1 MKQYHRLPFLLL
13 SMLILITVPGC
24 SQTHIRSTD
33 YSYQKPAQI
42 DDGLSPDHLLHV
54 NMDTGIIV
62 ELTKLILADS
72 FPNIHSVLIA
82 KDNMLVY
89 ENYFSG
95 KDESWG
101 SSLGYTMHDTNKLHD
116 SRSISKSVVAACI
129 DIAIQHKQIISIDDP
144 IFNYL
149 PGYTEYK
156 TPLNEKITIRH
167 LLTMSSG
174 IQWNENTPH
183 GTSANNETQ
192 MERSLNPVKYVL
204 QQPMSSF
211 PGSVWNYNSGSV
223 QVLAEIIKNVS
234 GLDVDLFASKFLFQ
248 PLNIQSYKWTRSSNT
263 AILFHLTKIFNS
275 RRSFPAAASGLRLTS
290 RSLLKIG
297 LLYLN
302 NGAWNN
308 IQVLSKK
315 WVQETF
321 KTQILRGTNSSANG
335 YSYLF
340 WTHTDTVN
348 NWSYPFITARGN
360 GGQRIFICQPL
371 HLVVV
376 ITAGNY
382 NKRGIRNDG
391 QFALDN
397 YIIPASIQKKTK

>member
-1 MKQYHRLPFLLL
+1 MKQYNRLPFLLL
-13 SMLILITVPGC
+13 SMLILITVSGC
-24 SQTHIRSTD
+24 SQTPGRSTN

-42 DDGLSPDHLLHV
+42 DDGLLPGHLLHV
-54 NMDTGIIV
+54 NMDTTLVV

-95 KDESWG
+95 KDENWG
-101 SSLGYTMHDTNKLHD
+101 SSLGYTKHDRNKLHD

-129 DIAIQHKQIISIDDP
+129 DIAIQNKLIISIDDP
-144 IFNYL
+144 VFNYL
-149 PGYTEYK
+149 PGYIEYK
-156 TPLNEKITIRH
+156 TPENEKVTIRH

-174 IQWNENTPH
+174 MQWNENTPH
-183 GTSANNETQ
+183 GTSANNETE

-204 QQPMSSF
+204 EQPMSSL
-211 PGSVWNYNSGSV
+211 PGTVWNYNSGGV

-234 GLDVDLFASKFLFQ
+234 GLDIDLFAAKYLFL
-248 PLNIQSYKWTRSSNT
+248 PLSIPGYKWTKSSNT

-275 RRSFPAAASGLRLTS
+275 RRKFPAAASGLRLTS
-290 RSLLKIG
+290 RSLLKLG

-302 NGAWNN
+302 DGVWNN
-308 IQVLSKK
+308 VQVLSKS
-315 WVQETF
+315 WVHETF
-321 KTQILRGTNSSANG
+321 RTQILRKNDSSANG

-340 WTHTDTVN
+340 WTQTDTVN
-348 NWSYPFITARGN
+348 NRSYPFITARGN

-382 NKRGIRNDG
+382 NKSGITNDG
-391 QFALDN
+391 QYALDK
-397 YIIPASIQKKTK
+397 YILPACIRKE